1 MSIGRS
7 IDFVIKQ
14 ERRLCI
20 VGDELGYFQCW
31 DDTMPGGV
39 QAVVEFPDC
48 VRHVLISDIAFCD
61 EISAS
66 LRALNE
72 YHKMEAM
79 PNQPSD

>member
-1 MSIGRS
+1 MSSASPIE
-7 IDFVIKQ
+7 FTIKQ

-48 VRHVLISDIAFCD
+48 VRNVLLSDIAFCD
-61 EISAS
+61 EISKD

-72 YHKMEAM
+72 YYKMEAM
-79 PNQPSD
+79 PISTE

>member
-48 VRHVLISDIAFCD
+48 VRNVSLSDIAFCD
-61 EISAS
+61 EISVN

-72 YHKMEAM
+72 HHKMEAM
-79 PNQPSD
+79 LISAE

>member
-20 VGDELGYFQCW
+20 VGDELGYFQGW
-31 DDTMPGGV
+31 DDKIPGGV

-48 VRHVLISDIAFCD
+48 VRHVLLPDIAFCD

-72 YHKMEAM
+72 HHKMEAM
-79 PNQPSD
+79 PISTE